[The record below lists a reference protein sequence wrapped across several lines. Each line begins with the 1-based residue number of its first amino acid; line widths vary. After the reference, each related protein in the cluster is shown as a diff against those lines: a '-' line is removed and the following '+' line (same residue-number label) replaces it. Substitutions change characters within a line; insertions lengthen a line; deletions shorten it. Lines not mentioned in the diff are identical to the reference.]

1 MKDFVIYARSWI
13 SALSFTLRQ
22 TRQRTVC
29 IATLRTSHHKI
40 QPFQRVSGFE
50 LMFSKNQF
58 GQLWHDTNRKH
69 NIWWCKV
76 ILFNFNI
83 KKTLICLIFLIVQ
96 DSLRDQAGLPCA
108 RGTRQSLC
116 LCKVIWWY
124 KVIFFLADHEYER
137 AYLSWANLFK
147 RSLEITIVWQ
157 VEPPH

>member
-1 MKDFVIYARSWI
+1 MKDLVIYARSWI

-108 RGTRQSLC
+108 SGTRQAHGKAFACAKLYSGAKLYFFSWSWVWASLS
-116 LCKVIWWY
+116 I
-124 KVIFFLADHEYER
+124 
-137 AYLSWANLFK
+137 LSQPFPN
-147 RSLEITIVWQ
+147 V
-157 VEPPH
+157 V

>member
-1 MKDFVIYARSWI
+1 MVVSAGYNERSCD
-13 SALSFTLRQ
+13 LREILDIC
-22 TRQRTVC
+22 TVLHSTTNET
-29 IATLRTSHHKI
+29 AHSVYSTLRTSHHKI

-108 RGTRQSLC
+108 RGTRQAHSKAFACAKLYGGAK
-116 LCKVIWWY
+116 LY
-124 KVIFFLADHEYER
+124 FF
-137 AYLSWANLFK
+137 
-147 RSLEITIVWQ
+147 
-157 VEPPH
+157 

>member
-1 MKDFVIYARSWI
+1 MKDLVIYARSWI

-108 RGTRQSLC
+108 RGTQQAHGKTFACAKLYGGAKLYFFSWSWVWASLS
-116 LCKVIWWY
+116 I
-124 KVIFFLADHEYER
+124 
-137 AYLSWANLFK
+137 LSQPFPN
-147 RSLEITIVWQ
+147 V
-157 VEPPH
+157 V